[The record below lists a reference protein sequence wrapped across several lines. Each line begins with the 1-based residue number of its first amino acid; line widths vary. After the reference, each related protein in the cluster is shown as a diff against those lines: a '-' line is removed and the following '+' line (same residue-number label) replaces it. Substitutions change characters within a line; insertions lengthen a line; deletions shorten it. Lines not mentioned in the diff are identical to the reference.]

1 MINIVR
7 FAGGARKHLLD
18 RLKELA
24 GDGGRE
30 LWTTILNAPEL
41 ARAGNTVKAYENAN
55 KRRLRWLHDT
65 GFPDGEPSLLLYLA
79 HINKTV
85 GSSSMSQA
93 VAAFQMSH
101 NSLQATENA
110 LATALVKA
118 KKREEVDVRT
128 PRKEVTKLDILAI
141 LETAKEARDVKS
153 ERDALIALLSWSALL
168 RSEEAANL
176 RWEDIEQKGDLLE
189 VFVRRAKN
197 DQEARGRRTF
207 VECQQGSDVG
217 ILLAKWRVRISGRS
231 IYVFPNLNNNKALS
245 PSAIQSITKSVLLKA
260 GIEDCSHHSL
270 RKGAANELR
279 RNGRSLEEIRNRGRW
294 RSEAGLQRYL
304 VDVPDSQ
311 GVDLN
316 NPILPSAKAQEP
328 CADVEPTSGRWSDQH
343 QEMSEAAVEQQNV
356 N

>member
-176 RWEDIEQKGDLLE
+176 G
-189 VFVRRAKN
+189 RAKN

>member
-1 MINIVR
+1 
-7 FAGGARKHLLD
+7 
-18 RLKELA
+18 
-24 GDGGRE
+24 
-30 LWTTILNAPEL
+30 
-41 ARAGNTVKAYENAN
+41 
-55 KRRLRWLHDT
+55 
-65 GFPDGEPSLLLYLA
+65 
-79 HINKTV
+79 
-85 GSSSMSQA
+85 MSQ
-93 VAAFQMSH
+93 VIAAFQMSH
-101 NSLQATENA
+101 NSFQATENA

-176 RWEDIEQKGDLLE
+176 RWEDIEQRCDLLE

-197 DQEARGRRTF
+197 DQKARGRRTF

-217 ILLAKWRVRISGRS
+217 ILLARWRVRISGRS

-245 PSAIQSITKSVLLKA
+245 PSAIQSVTKSVFLNA
-260 GIEDCSHHSL
+260 GVDDCSHHSL

-279 RNGRSLEEIRNRGRW
+279 RNGRSFEEMRNRGRW

-304 VDVPDSQ
+304 VYVTDSQ
-311 GVDLN
+311 GVVLN
-316 NPILPSAKAQEP
+316 NPILPSANAQKP
-328 CADVEPTSGRWSDQH
+328 CADVEPTSGRWSDKH
-343 QEMSEAAVEQQNV
+343 QEMSEAAVDQQNV